1 MNNRAFPIRR
11 KPLPTNL
18 DVKTKRPS
26 WRSRAKLSTLL
37 AIEIETAARGL
48 QECIDN
54 GNWAGLEDSLRF
66 IELQISFVKEVN
78 SMVPHRCPREK
89 KRESGNRFPPSYD
102 LACHAMPRH
111 TATSTGAAWQ

>member
-1 MNNRAFPIRR
+1 VKAPWLTDRGQRLAALIPFPIRR

-37 AIEIETAARGL
+37 AIEIETAARRL
-48 QECIDN
+48 QECINN
-54 GNWAGLEDSLRF
+54 GNWTGLEDSLRF

-89 KRESGNRFPPSYD
+89 KARERESLPA
-102 LACHAMPRH
+102 LL
-111 TATSTGAAWQ
+111 